1 MQIVYHLG
9 AHVTD
14 EDRLLRCLLVNQDRL
29 LAAGIA
35 VPGPGRYRNQIREA
49 QNNSDTETPT
59 PDMQRDLLAKI
70 TSGNVAER
78 LVLSASNFICIPQR
92 ALQSDRFYGL
102 ADRRLPEL
110 ARLLPSSG
118 LEFHIGLRNPATF
131 IPALA
136 KSAKNASPE
145 EMLNGTNPADLFW
158 SELLRRM
165 RNLCPEARI
174 VTWANED
181 TPLIWSKILFNLA
194 GLPED
199 SKPLADD
206 DSFFL
211 DLISD
216 EGKAKYKAYMAS
228 HPALSA
234 SDRVKVIQAFLERF
248 ARTEAVEEELDFSG
262 WSQPWQAETID
273 ALTRAYEEDLER
285 IAAMP
290 DIEFLRP

>member
-14 EDRLLRCLLVNQDRL
+14 EDRLLRCLLTNQDRL

-35 VPGPGRYRNQIREA
+35 VPGPGRYRNLIREI
-49 QNNSDTETPT
+49 QNNGNADAPT
-59 PDMQRDLLAKI
+59 PDMQRDLLNRI

-78 LVLSASNFICIPQR
+78 LVLSAPNFICIPER
-92 ALQSDRFYGL
+92 VLQADRLYAL

-110 ARLLPSSG
+110 ANLLPATK

-136 KSAKNASPE
+136 KSAKNSTAE
-145 EMLNGTNPADLFW
+145 VVLNGCEADGLYW
-158 SELLRRM
+158 SEFLRRM

-174 VTWANED
+174 VAWANED
-181 TPLIWSKILFNLA
+181 TPLIWSRILFSLA
-194 GLPED
+194 GLPEN

-206 DSFFL
+206 DVFFL
-211 DLISD
+211 DLITE
-216 EGKAKYKAYMAS
+216 EGQQKYKTYMAS
-228 HPALSA
+228 HGDLSIA
-234 SDRVKVIQAFLERF
+234 DRAKVTRAFLERF
-248 ARTEAVEEELDFSG
+248 ARPDAIEEDLDFSG
-262 WSQPWQAETID
+262 WDTPWTPETVE
-273 ALTRAYEEDLER
+273 ALTRNYEEDLER
-285 IAAMP
+285 ISAMP